1 MIKIALIGRMRSGKD
16 TVADLIDAHLE
27 MCYPEYTDVKR
38 LAFGDKMKQLFS
50 IAVGRPF
57 DKKIDR
63 RAIQEFGQSARQML
77 NEDVWVEPV
86 FYELQRRSGNH
97 QVSIV
102 TDVRQMN
109 EVEAMGWADCIIIY
123 IKTDTLAQVER
134 ISEKGEEASPL
145 ELGHS
150 TEDVEKFIPFAD
162 YIIDNGSETSL
173 ADLLTQV
180 EDIISD
186 IHDRGEEDED

>member
-57 DKKIDR
+57 DKKLDR
-63 RAIQEFGQSARQML
+63 RAIQEFGQSARQLL

-86 FYELQRRSGNH
+86 YRELQKRSGNH

-123 IKTDTLAQVER
+123 IGTDSLAQIER
-134 ISEKGEEASPL
+134 MTEKGEEASVL
-145 ELGHS
+145 ELAHS
-150 TEDVEKFIPFAD
+150 TESVEQLAPFAD
-162 YIIDNGSETSL
+162 YFINNNSETSL